1 MKKTHRLTAKAFV
14 AGLTTSVVMAAT
26 CFTSAVQAMSLGHSR
41 LLSPVG
47 QPLRVQ
53 TPVLGLSVQESESL
67 SVVIA
72 PAPAWK
78 DAGLVPPVDVS
89 TLQVGIIDGVRPGS
103 KLVTISSPQPLASG
117 VADLLLV
124 VRSAS
129 GLVQHQVSVLAPAD
143 MQVASA
149 AVAQFNRDMG
159 AARVG
164 ATPGTKSSGNVI
176 AVQQG
181 DTLFSLARKHATP
194 GVSIYQWM
202 VAVQRANPS
211 AFILDNVNLV
221 KAGAT
226 LVVPD
231 QAALTALS
239 DAQARRVFQQ
249 HAQAFAEYRQRVAS
263 ANPPEVKPGSADQ
276 GPVSVA
282 APAATVPTAGSG
294 QDKVVLSGAPSDTA
308 GAKADDALALQKN
321 TEEAQQRLASL
332 EDNVR
337 DLNQALQQQGA
348 VASEIASDSVEAV
361 ADVVE
366 KAVDALTGSDSDSI
380 SEQGKASQ
388 GKSTEPAASGSGE
401 SGSSVGDN
409 SAASPSLGQ
418 NTSTSQQSAAGSL
431 PGLSV
436 TAPSAS
442 SSVAETAAAKTST
455 TSSKSVSFVSWFQDH
470 LLTVISGIVVLVLLI
485 VWLLRRIGGS
495 SATQGGITEEMV
507 RERLQGINL
516 DLDEPPKGG
525 SDATR

>member
-14 AGLTTSVVMAAT
+14 AGLTASVVMAAT

-47 QPLRVQ
+47 QPLRIQ
-53 TPVLGLSVQESESL
+53 TQVLGLSAQEAESL

-89 TLQVGIIDGVRPGS
+89 TLQVSIIDGVRPGS
-103 KLVTISSPQPLASG
+103 KRVTVSSPQPLATG
-117 VADLLLV
+117 VADVLLL

-129 GLVQHQVSVLAPAD
+129 GQFQHQVSVLAPAD
-143 MQVASA
+143 LQVAA
-149 AVAQFNRDMG
+149 AAMVQFNRDMG
-159 AARVG
+159 AARAG
-164 ATPGTKSSGNVI
+164 ATPGAASSGNVI
-176 AVQQG
+176 AVRQG

-202 VAVQRANPS
+202 VAVQMANPS
-211 AFILDNVNLV
+211 AFIRDNVNLV

-263 ANPPEVKPGSADQ
+263 AKTPEVKPGSADQ
-276 GPVSVA
+276 GSVSVA
-282 APAATVPTAGSG
+282 APDAAVSLTGSG
-294 QDKVVLSGAPSDTA
+294 QDKVVLSSAPSDSS
-308 GAKADDALALQKN
+308 GGKADDALAIQKN

-337 DLNQALQQQGA
+337 GLNQALQQQGA
-348 VASEIASDSVEAV
+348 VASEIAADSAEAV

-366 KAVDALTGSDSDSI
+366 KAVDALTDSNSDSNAA
-380 SEQGKASQ
+380 QAKAS
-388 GKSTEPAASGSGE
+388 G
-401 SGSSVGDN
+401 
-409 SAASPSLGQ
+409 GQ
-418 NTSTSQQSAAGSL
+418 NTEAADSL
-431 PGLSV
+431 PGLSI

-442 SSVAETAAAKTST
+442 SSGAESAPANAST

-485 VWLLRRIGGS
+485 VWLLRRMGGS